1 MQSHTRLT
9 PMLEPKEIIIK
20 DQAGNERTYVI
31 SKFPAIAGRE
41 IVAKYP
47 ISNIPKVGE
56 YTQSEEVMLK
66 LMCYVAVKLPEDRS
80 LPLTTRALVD
90 NHVPDWEVLARLE
103 WAMLEYNTSFF
114 GNGLNSNFLE
124 SISQK
129 AVAKISGT
137 LTPLLAQLLQ
147 TGKPATKNSK
157 PN

>member
-1 MQSHTRLT
+1 
-9 PMLEPKEIIIK
+9 MLEPKDITIK
-20 DQAGNERTYVI
+20 DQAGNDRTYVI

-47 ISNIPKVGE
+47 LSNIPKLGE

-66 LMCYVAVKLPEDRS
+66 LMCYVAVPLPNG
-80 LPLTTRALVD
+80 PMALTTRALVD
-90 NHVPDWEVLARLE
+90 NHVPDWEVLARIE

-114 GNGLNSNFLE
+114 GKGLNSNFLE

-129 AVAKISGT
+129 AVAKISEI
-137 LTPLLAQLLQ
+137 LIPLLARSSQ
-147 TGKPATKNSK
+147 TAKPATKSSK